1 MRPTME
7 RSVNHLNIAL
17 IYNAYTDGD
26 PEVPGDQSGSHH
38 LRLQIRRFARTLHA
52 LGHHVRIM
60 PVSQDFPAFQ
70 QRLLRLRPDVVFN
83 QYDDVVHGALYEMR
97 VAALVRILGFPITGS
112 PALGLALSREKHMSA
127 SLLAGAGI
135 PIPPSSALLEKIG
148 DVDRYGW
155 RFPVIVQPGQEHAGI
170 GLERNSIV
178 RTKKDLRA
186 KVRHILA
193 TYRQPA
199 LAQHFLTGREFNV
212 GIVGGRKPLVLPLA
226 EVDYSKLPDGIPP
239 MMSYAAKWE
248 QQTIEYQATSIIC
261 PAEVEPVLAARI
273 GDVALRAFRAVGGWG
288 YGRVDMRLDEDEV
301 PRVLEVNCNPL
312 LDRGVGLARSAER
325 AGISFPQLLQKIVA
339 AAFEGPPFD
348 LTIPLAERRPA
359 ARRST
364 R

>member
-1 MRPTME
+1 MK
-7 RSVNHLNIAL
+7 HLKIAL
-17 IYNAYTDGD
+17 IYNAYTDGV
-26 PEVPGDQSGSHH
+26 PESPADTGGSHQ
-38 LRLQIRRFARTLHA
+38 LRLQIRRFARALHR
-52 LGHHVRIM
+52 LGHQVRVM
-60 PVSQDFPAFQ
+60 PVSQDFPLFQ
-70 QRLLRLRPDVVFN
+70 GRLLRWKPDVVFN

-112 PALGLALSREKHMSA
+112 PALALALSREKHMSA

-135 PIPPSSALLEKIG
+135 LIPPSSALLERIG
-148 DVDRYGW
+148 DVDRYAW
-155 RFPVIVQPGQEHAGI
+155 RFPVIVQPGREHAGI

-212 GIVGGRKPLVLPLA
+212 GIVGGRKPQVLPLA
-226 EVDYSKLPDGIPP
+226 EVDYSRLPGGIPP

-248 QQTIEYQATSIIC
+248 EQTVEYQATSIIC
-261 PAEVEPVLAARI
+261 PAEVEPALAASIR
-273 GDVALRAFRAVGGWG
+273 DVALRAFRAVGGWG
-288 YGRVDMRLDEDEV
+288 YGRVDMRLDEDEI

-325 AGISFPQLLQKIVA
+325 AGISFTQLLAKIVA
-339 AAFEGPPFD
+339 AAFEGPPYD
-348 LTIPLAERRPA
+348 LNIPLAGRHSVNRPI
-359 ARRST
+359 
-364 R
+364 